1 MGTTEEYQL
10 VTPEEMASS
19 LAGRFQQLRLMR
31 KWKQSTLAQR
41 AGISLAS
48 LRRFEQTG
56 EISLK
61 GLLRLAF
68 ALRRLSDFESILQ
81 LPPAAS
87 INELAERSDP
97 VVPRRK
103 RGSQ

>member
-1 MGTTEEYQL
+1 MNANEDYQL
-10 VTPEEMASS
+10 VTAEEMARSMAAR
-19 LAGRFQQLRLMR
+19 LQQLRLMR
-31 KWKQSTLAQR
+31 DWKQSTLARR
-41 AGISLAS
+41 AGISPAS

-81 LPPAAS
+81 PPPAAG
-87 INELAERSDP
+87 INELAQQSLA
-97 VVPRRK
+97 PRRK
-103 RGSQ
+103 RGSK